1 MLWYKFNGTWQTWDY
16 LHNTLGYSENATYS
30 VSYKQASQAHWGQT
44 YTGDGYH
51 DGSQNDFTDG
61 LFWADGKVGWYDLN
75 ELAETC
81 ELYPSDAIVGPIF
94 TNNGQTSNSVF
105 VRDSQSVEYYLIQA
119 DLQLGWVT
127 IEEAADAGWNIA
139 AREKTSIFGVLT
151 ATSDEVVEVETP
163 YQLENG
169 RIAFTGELTY
179 NMIPASGIVEEWE

>member
-30 VSYKQASQAHWGQT
+30 VSYKQASQANWGQS

-51 DGSQNDFTDG
+51 DGSQNDYTDG

-94 TNNGQTSNSVF
+94 TNNGQSSNSVF
-105 VRDSQSVEYYLIQA
+105 VRDRYQDEYYLIQA